1 MDFTQLLNFSHCKL
15 FYDGS
20 NSIFLLIEFN
30 TINNLYSYKIL
41 IQQASKKFS
50 QISIKIQE

>member
-1 MDFTQLLNFSHCKL
+1 MDFTQVLNFFQCKL
-15 FYDGS
+15 FYEGL

>member
-1 MDFTQLLNFSHCKL
+1 MDFTQLLNFSQCKL

-20 NSIFLLIEFN
+20 NSTFLLIEFN

>member
-1 MDFTQLLNFSHCKL
+1 MDFTQLLNFFQCKL
-15 FYDGS
+15 FYEGL

>member
-1 MDFTQLLNFSHCKL
+1 MDFPQLLNFSQCKL
-15 FYDGS
+15 FYEGL

>member
-1 MDFTQLLNFSHCKL
+1 MDFTQLLNFFQCKL
-15 FYDGS
+15 FYEGL
-20 NSIFLLIEFN
+20 NSIFLLNEFN